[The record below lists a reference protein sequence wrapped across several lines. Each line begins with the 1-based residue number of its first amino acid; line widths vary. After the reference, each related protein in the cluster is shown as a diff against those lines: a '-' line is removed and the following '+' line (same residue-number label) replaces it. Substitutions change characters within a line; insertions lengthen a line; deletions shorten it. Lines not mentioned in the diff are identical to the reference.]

1 MKDRNIICEHYIR
14 HGECSKG
21 KEADLYKVCQHCAL
35 YSKKIG
41 AKPHRTDNRRRKL
54 DKIQRKERWRL
65 AMLFNFNND
74 LINQAAT
81 YYVMQSEE
89 NADKVKRLYKNR
101 VYEGLVP
108 EEALPIL
115 LKELNLQYSDITTSD
130 LITLQSVLQ
139 DIYKRHLYGY

>member
-1 MKDRNIICEHYIR
+1 
-14 HGECSKG
+14 
-21 KEADLYKVCQHCAL
+21 
-35 YSKKIG
+35 
-41 AKPHRTDNRRRKL
+41 
-54 DKIQRKERWRL
+54 
-65 AMLFNFNND
+65 MLFNFNND

-130 LITLQSVLQ
+130 LITLQSALR